1 MTELELY
8 AEGRGAL
15 DAAAGRPVAL
25 SADLLSGVARTAAVM
40 GGPEARTLEEG
51 DPVICDLV
59 PGLAGYWGDSCL
71 SWTLGPASPGYAR
84 MYAVARRALDH
95 AARTL
100 RPGLTAGGFAEGV
113 LAVIEGSGLSD
124 PIHVGHG
131 IGVTSFEH
139 PRLVPGAP
147 EKLRPGMVLMGRAR
161 RVRRADRRRPA
172 GVDVPRDRGR
182 ERGAEPLRRAGGAHS
197 KPELTREGV
206 AVRVA
211 QVELAN
217 SPRLVGRGPD
227 DVEALLECQGV
238 GGVDV
243 TRDRNP
249 PCHPDA
255 VRRVVAGE
263 LRAPLATR
271 SLRAAAEEDVDVT
284 RADRG
289 KTGLRVGPRR
299 PRRATPKARA
309 SPFLEPLDR
318 RTNVGDVQDRRDA
331 EHRGHGSLR
340 LALAYPRV
348 SRLRSTVAATAI
360 ASALAPET
368 ANASSV
374 PPRAASHPAST
385 PPAGPAPLN
394 AKK

>member
-1 MTELELY
+1 MDTRNVRIAEALGSIGADWAVLTSPASVSYATGHDEPAGAGRSPFSGGPAVAVAARDGRALLVAADADLDPEAVRAERTHGYPAFALAPGGPGLDGLYLKAVSAALAEAGVGGTVALEPATCPDGVRRLLDGLGVAVVDATAALRDARAVKTAEEVERLRACAGLTAVGQRAARAAAAPGMTELELY
-8 AEGRGAL
+8 AEVRRAL

-147 EKLRPGMVLMGRAR
+147 EKLRPGMVLMVEPGAYDERIGG
-161 RVRRADRRRPA
+161 VRLEWMFLVTEDGNEVLSPY
-172 GVDVPRDRGR
+172 DVPG
-182 ERGAEPLRRAGGAHS
+182 
-197 KPELTREGV
+197 ELTP
-206 AVRVA
+206 
-211 QVELAN
+211 
-217 SPRLVGRGPD
+217 S
-227 DVEALLECQGV
+227 
-238 GGVDV
+238 
-243 TRDRNP
+243 
-249 PCHPDA
+249 
-255 VRRVVAGE
+255 
-263 LRAPLATR
+263 R
-271 SLRAAAEEDVDVT
+271 S
-284 RADRG
+284 
-289 KTGLRVGPRR
+289 
-299 PRRATPKARA
+299 
-309 SPFLEPLDR
+309 
-318 RTNVGDVQDRRDA
+318 
-331 EHRGHGSLR
+331 
-340 LALAYPRV
+340 
-348 SRLRSTVAATAI
+348 
-360 ASALAPET
+360 
-368 ANASSV
+368 
-374 PPRAASHPAST
+374 
-385 PPAGPAPLN
+385 
-394 AKK
+394 